1 MVTKHK
7 DVGVQ
12 HSRVG
17 ESVDCIRLL
26 HEHMSVRLSS
36 MRDVHGTATR
46 IYSIRTRASQP
57 LHTNELTHAALSAGK
72 LSSDKSSLQSYEL
85 AMLRSGRSNFDQA
98 VSTTGYIDK
107 VEGKRKRKRKRNE
120 TKLKRAKCYPCAAL
134 RPFCCIQ
141 PRPYPIQ
148 CHKHIPLSIKRQ
160 VPILLDQMSICNLDS
175 IVVFVI
181 SPSCSCPVV
190 SLLD

>member
-1 MVTKHK
+1 
-7 DVGVQ
+7 
-12 HSRVG
+12 
-17 ESVDCIRLL
+17 
-26 HEHMSVRLSS
+26 
-36 MRDVHGTATR
+36 MRDMHGTATR
-46 IYSIRTRASQP
+46 IYSILTRASQP
-57 LHTNELTHAALSAGK
+57 LHTNELIHAALSAAK

-98 VSTTGYIDK
+98 ASTTGYIDK
-107 VEGKRKRKRKRNE
+107 IEGKRKRKRNE
-120 TKLKRAKCYPCAAL
+120 TKLKRAKCYPCSAL
-134 RPFCCIQ
+134 RPLCCIQ
-141 PRPYPIQ
+141 PRPCPTQ

-160 VPILLDQMSICNLDS
+160 LLILLGQISMCNLDS